1 MKNIFIVIDGEQ
13 RGPLGSSELRDLL
26 EAGQIQHDT
35 PALCEGDQEW
45 STVAKLSRLPEE
57 GDAARKVVGAGVQPM
72 ASLPRD
78 LKNLK
83 GNSSATV
90 DELRTFMRE
99 MRGKTPREMLGAVA
113 QSSLILST
121 LVSTGIILVLLVILT
136 VAPYTYGVVK
146 KRAEAKADETAKKA
160 LKKLESISRK
170 LESDIDDGTNS
181 KPSSKT
187 PTVPAVNPPEV
198 LGVGGEKTGKPKEVN
213 PFENDNDPL
222 NGLKID

>member
-1 MKNIFIVIDGEQ
+1 MKNIFVVIDGEQ
-13 RGPLGSSELRDLL
+13 RGPLGSGELRDLL
-26 EAGQIQHDT
+26 EAGQIQPDT

-57 GDAARKVVGAGVQPM
+57 GDAARKVVGAGVEPM

-90 DELRTFMRE
+90 DELRDFMKQ
-99 MRGKTPREMLGAVA
+99 MRGKSPADMLGAIA
-113 QSSLILST
+113 QST
-121 LVSTGIILVLLVILT
+121 LVRSLIVSTVSIVALLFTLT
-136 VAPYTYGVVK
+136 AASYFFSDEQDSKVPEKSAGQKVAESGEKEDSPKIPEKPVSVPVVN
-146 KRAEAKADETAKKA
+146 T
-160 LKKLESISRK
+160 
-170 LESDIDDGTNS
+170 
-181 KPSSKT
+181 
-187 PTVPAVNPPEV
+187 PEV

>member
-1 MKNIFIVIDGEQ
+1 MKNIFVVIDGEQ
-13 RGPLGSSELRDLL
+13 RGPLGSGELRDLL
-26 EAGQIQHDT
+26 EAGEIQPDT

-57 GDAARKVVGAGVQPM
+57 EGAARKVVGAGVQPM

-78 LKNLK
+78 LKNLR

-90 DELRTFMRE
+90 DELRDFMRQ
-99 MRGKTPREMLGAVA
+99 MRGKSPADMLGAIA
-113 QSSLILST
+113 QST
-121 LVSTGIILVLLVILT
+121 LVRSLIVSTVSIVALLFTLT
-136 VAPYTYGVVK
+136 AASYFFTDEQDSKVPEKSVDQKVADSEEKEGSPK
-146 KRAEAKADETAKKA
+146 SPE
-160 LKKLESISRK
+160 
-170 LESDIDDGTNS
+170 
-181 KPSSKT
+181 KT
-187 PTVPAVNPPEV
+187 VSVPVVNPPEV

>member
-1 MKNIFIVIDGEQ
+1 MKNIFVVIDGEQ
-13 RGPLGSSELRDLL
+13 RGPLGSGELRDLL
-26 EAGQIQHDT
+26 EAGEIQPDT

-57 GDAARKVVGAGVQPM
+57 GDVVVQKGVGAEVHPM

-78 LKNLK
+78 LRNLK

-90 DELRTFMRE
+90 DELRDFMRQ
-99 MRGKTPREMLGAVA
+99 MRGKSPADMLGAIA
-113 QSSLILST
+113 QST
-121 LVSTGIILVLLVILT
+121 LVRSLIVSTVSIVALLFTLT
-136 VAPYTYGVVK
+136 AASYFFTDEQDSKVPEKSVDQKVAESEEKEGP
-146 KRAEAKADETAKKA
+146 
-160 LKKLESISRK
+160 LKSPE
-170 LESDIDDGTNS
+170 
-181 KPSSKT
+181 KT
-187 PTVPAVNPPEV
+187 VSVPVVNPPEV

>member
-1 MKNIFIVIDGEQ
+1 MKNIFVVIDGEQ
-13 RGPLGSSELRDLL
+13 RGPLGSGELRDLL
-26 EAGQIQHDT
+26 EAGQIQPDT

-57 GDAARKVVGAGVQPM
+57 GDAARKVVGAGVEPM

-90 DELRTFMRE
+90 DELRDFMKQ
-99 MRGKTPREMLGAVA
+99 MRGKSPADMLGAIA
-113 QSSLILST
+113 QST
-121 LVSTGIILVLLVILT
+121 LVRSLIVSTVSIVALLFTLT
-136 VAPYTYGVVK
+136 AASYFFSDEQDSKVPEKSAGQKVAESGEK
-146 KRAEAKADETAKKA
+146 KDSPKSPE
-160 LKKLESISRK
+160 
-170 LESDIDDGTNS
+170 
-181 KPSSKT
+181 KPVS
-187 PTVPAVNPPEV
+187 VPAINPPEV

>member
-1 MKNIFIVIDGEQ
+1 MKNIFVVIDGEQ
-13 RGPLGSSELRDLL
+13 RGPLGSGELRDLL
-26 EAGQIQHDT
+26 EAGQIQPDT

-45 STVAKLSRLPEE
+45 STVAKLSRLSEE
-57 GDAARKVVGAGVQPM
+57 GDAARKVVGAEVQPM

-90 DELRTFMRE
+90 DELRDFMKQ
-99 MRGKTPREMLGAVA
+99 MRGKSPADMLGAIA
-113 QSSLILST
+113 QST
-121 LVSTGIILVLLVILT
+121 LVRSLIVSTVSIVALLFTLT
-136 VAPYTYGVVK
+136 AASYFFS
-146 KRAEAKADETAKKA
+146 DEQ
-160 LKKLESISRK
+160 
-170 LESDIDDGTNS
+170 
-181 KPSSKT
+181 SSKAPEKSAGQKVAESGEKEDSPKT
-187 PTVPAVNPPEV
+187 PEKPVSVPVVNTPEV

>member
-1 MKNIFIVIDGEQ
+1 MKNIFVVIDGEQ
-13 RGPLGSSELRDLL
+13 RGPLGSGELRDLL
-26 EAGQIQHDT
+26 EAGQIQPDT

-45 STVAKLSRLPEE
+45 STVAKLSRLSEE
-57 GDAARKVVGAGVQPM
+57 GDAARKVVGAGVEPM

-90 DELRTFMRE
+90 DELRDFMKQ
-99 MRGKTPREMLGAVA
+99 MRGKSPADMLGAIA
-113 QSSLILST
+113 QST
-121 LVSTGIILVLLVILT
+121 LVRSLIVSTVSIVALLFTLT
-136 VAPYTYGVVK
+136 AASYFFSDEQDSKVPEKSAGQKVA
-146 KRAEAKADETAKKA
+146 
-160 LKKLESISRK
+160 ESGEKEDSPK
-170 LESDIDDGTNS
+170 SPE
-181 KPSSKT
+181 KPVS
-187 PTVPAVNPPEV
+187 VPVVNPPEV

>member
-1 MKNIFIVIDGEQ
+1 MKNIFVVIDGEQ
-13 RGPLGSSELRDLL
+13 RGPLGSGELRDLL
-26 EAGQIQHDT
+26 EAGQIQPDT

-45 STVAKLSRLPEE
+45 STVAKLSRLSEE
-57 GDAARKVVGAGVQPM
+57 GDAARKVVGAEVQPM

-90 DELRTFMRE
+90 DELRDFMKQ
-99 MRGKTPREMLGAVA
+99 MRGKSPADMLGAIA
-113 QSSLILST
+113 QST
-121 LVSTGIILVLLVILT
+121 LVRSLIVSTVSIVALLFTLT
-136 VAPYTYGVVK
+136 AASYFFSDEQDSKVPEKSAGQKVA
-146 KRAEAKADETAKKA
+146 
-160 LKKLESISRK
+160 ESGEKEDS
-170 LESDIDDGTNS
+170 
-181 KPSSKT
+181 PKT
-187 PTVPAVNPPEV
+187 PEKPVSVPVVNTPEV

>member
-1 MKNIFIVIDGEQ
+1 MKNIFVVIDGEQ
-13 RGPLGSSELRDLL
+13 RGPLGSGELRDLL
-26 EAGQIQHDT
+26 EAGEIQPDT

-57 GDAARKVVGAGVQPM
+57 EGAARKVVGAGVQPM

-78 LKNLK
+78 LKNLR

-90 DELRTFMRE
+90 DELRDFMRQ
-99 MRGKTPREMLGAVA
+99 MRGKSPADMLGAIA
-113 QSSLILST
+113 QST
-121 LVSTGIILVLLVILT
+121 LVRSLIVSTVSIVALLFTLT
-136 VAPYTYGVVK
+136 AASYFFTDEQDSKVPEKSVDQKVA
-146 KRAEAKADETAKKA
+146 
-160 LKKLESISRK
+160 ESEEKEGPPKSP
-170 LESDIDDGTNS
+170 E
-181 KPSSKT
+181 KT
-187 PTVPAVNPPEV
+187 VSVPVVNPPEV

>member
-1 MKNIFIVIDGEQ
+1 MKNIFVVINGEQ
-13 RGPLGSSELRDLL
+13 RGPLTSSELRGLL
-26 EAGQIQHDT
+26 DTGQVQPDT
-35 PALCEGDQEW
+35 PALCEGDEKW
-45 STVAKLSRLPEE
+45 STAGLFSKLPDTVCAAPES
-57 GDAARKVVGAGVQPM
+57 GGTGVQSM
-72 ASLPRD
+72 ASISRD
-78 LKNLK
+78 LKNVK
-83 GNSSATV
+83 RNSSATV
-90 DELRTFMRE
+90 DELRAFMHE

-146 KRAEAKADETAKKA
+146 KRAEAKTDEAV
-160 LKKLESISRK
+160 KKLEAISSE
-170 LESDIDDGTNS
+170 LESDIDDETNS